1 MGVPLMLNRYRKN
14 TNKENKMRA
23 GFSLIEMSIVLL
35 ILSIVVAGGLTVGQN
50 LMAREDYDNTT
61 ETLKELSVAI
71 KRFYAQNYRL
81 PCPASREAKL
91 GDAEYGR
98 ETTCTDAGNLL
109 GAAPTG
115 TEWIDNG
122 TDDIFIGSL
131 PTRDLKISDRLMKD
145 AFENRITYAVMDN
158 MTDDSTFASASGAIT
173 VNDGT
178 GNDIL
183 TDAAFVI
190 LSHGDDGKGA
200 ISFLGFSQ
208 AACTG
213 TELDVENCDDDDATF
228 TDTRFNNEDGSASF
242 FDDVIF
248 WYDKGAL

>member
-1 MGVPLMLNRYRKN
+1 
-14 TNKENKMRA
+14 MRA

-50 LMAREDYDNTT
+50 FIAREEYDNTT
-61 ETLKELSVAI
+61 ETLKEVAVAI

-91 GDAEYGR
+91 GDADYGR
-98 ETTCTDAGNLL
+98 EVACDDEAT
-109 GAAPTG
+109 APTG
-115 TEWIDNG
+115 TARDANSGNSIY
-122 TDDIFIGSL
+122 IGAL

-145 AFENRITYAVMDN
+145 AFENRFTYAVVEN
-158 MTDDSTFASASGAIT
+158 MVDDTEFVSASGAIT

-178 GNDIL
+178 GTDIL

-200 ISFLGFSQ
+200 TSYLGFTQGS
-208 AACTG
+208 CGST
-213 TELDVENCDDDDATF
+213 TRDDENCDDDATF
-228 TDTRFNNEDGSASF
+228 TDTRFNNEDSSASEY

-248 WYDKGAL
+248 WYDKGGL